1 MERKWKWDEITGV
14 FLFALGAGMLLVSVF
29 LSFSS
34 DIWYDELYTMGL
46 ACSPWGG
53 WFPLRRGMY
62 IPRFIISL

>member
-34 DIWYDELYTMGL
+34 DISVSVKQLSLTTM
-46 ACSPWGG
+46 
-53 WFPLRRGMY
+53 R
-62 IPRFIISL
+62 I